1 MNKYAIYTDGL
12 TYPVLEKDGQ
22 YYIGVPGTGHFSGQW
37 KFLGVRERL
46 KNSRTIIKPED
57 ALKITDWKFKNGSP
71 RYQVVDLDHGS
82 VRTWAGTSADQQLKS
97 FDTISD
103 SGFNIATK
111 TDKDEEITLEESKK
125 YAIYATYGGDGVYNS
140 KLVDTVD
147 SEEQAVD
154 RVAELQATGVGASYE
169 EIETKKEVLNDSKLK
184 KILTDYFKDDYII
197 EEKDGKIY
205 TYQKGSNR
213 KIFDIYNNWKELLDT
228 TDLDVQNLEEECSQ
242 VSGVASGVNGKIDS
256 FPIDPKEMEKQR
268 FKESIDNSLIQKD
281 FERMNK
287 MKDIDSIKDYLYEIT
302 MNQNYNEARNTL
314 ISYLKQAILD
324 KNENIINATKY
335 IIDTSFGGLQG
346 LEDFFSLTEAK
357 EDKNTILNFINQ
369 CINSGKFN
377 KEQINEIKY
386 GFEDGL
392 TLEQLKIYANP
403 KFDNYQMYEIRWGFK
418 DGLTLEQVKTYADS
432 KISDSEMWNIRE
444 KLEGNYEEEDDS
456 LFEALKELINYLNK
470 NTKYNW
476 DANEMYDNCAITES
490 ETDYIE
496 VFVDI
501 KDGNKIYTVD
511 NYSYNS
517 LEELVKNMPVLFT
530 DEDEDYDYDS
540 NWEDLDESINDKN
553 LDWIYDENEKLYH
566 CEIDNWY
573 FNIYELEDGTYNL
586 IVDYDEEELQD
597 LDDIFDTLE
606 EAKKKAQEIY
616 NKGISEYNGDDFA
629 GFEYET
635 ESKDLTKTLHEIAL
649 LEDYEE
655 GNISPQKQKF
665 IDYCKDKIEDLGDV
679 EIYDE
684 DYEENIQYH
693 KLMHTEGIREFE
705 DLYIIADFDNYENEN
720 LIAINNENKIVINTP
735 MIDCNGYAGTM
746 QFDKIDKKFY
756 DQLMDYW
763 DDLYMDETIEEE

>member
-1 MNKYAIYTDGL
+1 MNKYAIYTEGDV
-12 TYPVLEKDGQ
+12 YPVLEKDGQ
-22 YYIGVPGTGHFSGQW
+22 YYIGIPNTGHFSGDW

-46 KNSRTIIKPED
+46 KNSRTIIKPEE

-71 RYQVVDLDHGS
+71 RYQVVDLDHGT
-82 VRTWAGTSADQQLKS
+82 VRTWAGTSPNQQLRS

-103 SGFNIATK
+103 SGFELATK
-111 TDKDEEITLEESKK
+111 TDNDEEIVLEESKK

-169 EIETKKEVLNDSKLK
+169 EIDNEEDNRISNIAGKVYDKYSEFVQGIYEDNKNLNEFVSNMREDEGFLDYLNDYYDITS
-184 KILTDYFKDDYII
+184 
-197 EEKDGKIY
+197 EKDIDLICRELY
-205 TYQKGSNR
+205 NIQV
-213 KIFDIYNNWKELLDT
+213 DIMNSL
-228 TDLDVQNLEEECSQ
+228 QEECSQ
-242 VSGVASGVNGKIDS
+242 ASGVASGVNGKIDS
-256 FPIDPKEMEKQR
+256 FPINPKEMENQR
-268 FKESIDNSLIQKD
+268 LKESINNPLMQKD

-287 MKDIDSIKDYLYEIT
+287 MNDVDSIKDYLYEIT
-302 MNQNYNEARNTL
+302 MSQNYDEAKNTL
-314 ISYLKQAILD
+314 IEYLKQATLD
-324 KNENIINATKY
+324 KNQNIIEATKY

-346 LEDFFSLTEAK
+346 LEDFFTLTE
-357 EDKNTILNFINQ
+357 
-369 CINSGKFN
+369 
-377 KEQINEIKY
+377 
-386 GFEDGL
+386 
-392 TLEQLKIYANP
+392 
-403 KFDNYQMYEIRWGFK
+403 
-418 DGLTLEQVKTYADS
+418 S
-432 KISDSEMWNIRE
+432 K
-444 KLEGNYEEEDDS
+444 
-456 LFEALKELINYLNK
+456 
-470 NTKYNW
+470 
-476 DANEMYDNCAITES
+476 
-490 ETDYIE
+490 
-496 VFVDI
+496 
-501 KDGNKIYTVD
+501 
-511 NYSYNS
+511 
-517 LEELVKNMPVLFT
+517 
-530 DEDEDYDYDS
+530 
-540 NWEDLDESINDKN
+540 NDKN

-586 IVDYDEEELQD
+586 IVDYDEDELQD

-635 ESKDLTKTLHEIAL
+635 ESKDLTKTLQEMAL

-655 GNISPQKQKF
+655 DKPISPQKQKF

-693 KLMHTEGIREFE
+693 KLMHTEGIREFN
-705 DLYIIADFDNYENEN
+705 DLYIIANFDDYENEN

-763 DDLYMDETIEEE
+763 DDIYMDEMIEEE